1 MLAYHVD
8 RCTVKTARSRW
19 CLQAGSMLLTTEA
32 RFMVTVEPERI
43 VVWRL
48 KDKVGAVA
56 YRQYSDNQHQ
66 ADDLQYDDHDFAYVH
81 DDSVDKTPV

>member
-1 MLAYHVD
+1 
-8 RCTVKTARSRW
+8 
-19 CLQAGSMLLTTEA
+19 
-32 RFMVTVEPERI
+32 MVTVEPERI